1 MIMDTTL
8 KGVLASLKQS
18 NSAAATPNK
27 DEEKPKEYQGVK
39 MEMEE
44 CRFFLCLLKSSIINI
59 KLWQIV
65 FYFSHIL

>member
-27 DEEKPKEYQGVK
+27 DEEKPQEYQGVK

-44 CRFFLCLLKSSIINI
+44 CRFLFLLD
-59 KLWQIV
+59 
-65 FYFSHIL
+65 